1 MDKSSDLV
9 SRNKPD
15 DKLSVDN
22 QITKLSTLF
31 KKMGTKEIILSDDVV
46 FSGSV
51 LKTIIQKF
59 NNNGISVIGIR
70 ACISTREGYD
80 YFNQNLLLGLKCGI
94 LMSRDVID
102 QICERDFYYGIAGS
116 GISVKENYQIEKAP
130 YFKPFGEPVER
141 ASIPFEKERFFS
153 ISCLRRSILLW
164 EEIER
169 LNKREIMT
177 SELPEK
183 ITLSNDNE
191 SVVKTLKKGLITC
204 IR

>member
-9 SRNKPD
+9 SRSKPD

-51 LKTIIQKF
+51 LKTIIEKF
-59 NNNGISVIGIR
+59 NKNGISVIGIR

-94 LMSRDVID
+94 IMSRDVID

-116 GISVKENYQIEKAP
+116 GISVKESYRIEKAP

-141 ASIPFEKERFFS
+141 ASVPYEKERLFS
-153 ISCLRRSILLW
+153 LSCLRRSILLW

-169 LNKREIMT
+169 LNKREIMI

-183 ITLSNDNE
+183 ITLSNDND
-191 SVVKTLKKGLITC
+191 SVVKTLKKGLRTC